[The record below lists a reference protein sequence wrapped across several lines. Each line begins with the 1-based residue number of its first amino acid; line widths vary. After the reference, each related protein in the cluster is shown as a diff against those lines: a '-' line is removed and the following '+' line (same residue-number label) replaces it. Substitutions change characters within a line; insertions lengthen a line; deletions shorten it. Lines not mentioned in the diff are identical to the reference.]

1 VTPAPPGAGLF
12 KELVRRYFGFIAI
25 AGLFSAVI
33 NTLYL
38 TPSIFMLQVYDRVIP
53 TGSVPTLVLLGLV
66 AMAGLSV
73 LSVLDWLRSRVLLK
87 LSARLD
93 LDLAAPLLSVAL
105 SRKALS
111 RSRRQTVML
120 ELAAA
125 RAVLSNGVLIALFDV
140 PWVPI
145 YIGACALLNPW
156 MGVFSAVLAV
166 IVLLI
171 AWASEHATA
180 PLYKDASRTINGT
193 TMRQAQ
199 VAGHAMEIS
208 ALGMV
213 DAMRHS
219 LEAGRMEGNVAHTR
233 ASFVSA
239 AYSGWAR
246 FVRLAAQSLALGLAA
261 FLAVRGD
268 LSAGAISVATLMMGR
283 ALQPIEMLV
292 GGWSHLLRGK
302 AALAEI
308 EAVLASADRRSYTAL
323 PLITGSVSVENLAVA
338 SPDMDRQLIGGINFT
353 VAPGDAV
360 AIVGLSGS
368 GKSTLM
374 RAIAGA
380 ALPLRGAVRF
390 DGASTTDWDPQQLG
404 RQIGYMPQERVFFSG
419 TIKDNIARFE
429 TVLAEHVPGL
439 DANDL
444 DAKVIAAA
452 VCAGAHDMI
461 LRLPAGYDTKLGH
474 DGIGLSGG
482 QAQRI
487 ALARA
492 YFGRPRLMLL
502 DEPCANLDTEGKAA
516 LLTLIESNKANGVT
530 TLFTTHD
537 RGIAAFAT
545 HIALMVN
552 GTLASFAPNEQIVAP
567 EGQPAKA
574 SPSFNL
580 NRFAT
585 SIGIRP

>member
-1 VTPAPPGAGLF
+1 MTPAPPGAGLF

-53 TGSVPTLVLLGLV
+53 TGSVATLVLLGLV

-73 LSVLDWLRSRVLLK
+73 LAVLDWLRSRVLLK

-93 LDLAAPLLSVAL
+93 RDLAAPLLSVAL

-219 LEAGRMEGNVAHTR
+219 LEAGRMQGNSAHTR

-323 PLITGSVSVENLAVA
+323 PPISGAVSVENLAVA

-353 VAPGDAV
+353 VAAGDAV

-429 TVLAEHVPGL
+429 TVLGDHGA
-439 DANDL
+439 DL

-461 LRLPAGYDTKLGH
+461 LRLPAGYDTVLGH

-516 LLTLIESNKANGVT
+516 LLTLIESNKADGVT

-552 GTLASFAPNEQIVAP
+552 GSLASFAPNEQIVER

-574 SPSFNL
+574 TPSFNL

-585 SIGIRP
+585 SIGTRP